1 MKLPSH
7 LSSILTFQPS
17 HPKVVEHQNSSS
29 MVCSNT
35 TATCRAR
42 MLKAPK
48 DSFLASVLNLI
59 SSSKYTVLYTTTP
72 ISSEQ
77 LSTMTNAEDYQIETN
92 FQSAVH
98 MELKR
103 DFSAHNRESN
113 HSTTPRSIPI
123 FEKYMFFGPGLFMG
137 LLAAFLLLSI
147 LYIGIS
153 GIASLQ
159 VTYAAFD
166 REMGPA
172 ANKKQSQ

>member
-1 MKLPSH
+1 
-7 LSSILTFQPS
+7 
-17 HPKVVEHQNSSS
+17 
-29 MVCSNT
+29 
-35 TATCRAR
+35 
-42 MLKAPK
+42 MLRTPK
-48 DSFLASVLNLI
+48 DSFLASVLNLLP
-59 SSSKYTVLYTTTP
+59 SSRYTVLYTTTP

-77 LSTMTNAEDYQIETN
+77 LSTMANAEDYQIETN

-113 HSTTPRSIPI
+113 HSTTPRSTPI

-147 LYIGIS
+147 LYVGIS